1 VAQQVQFEGQI
12 HEFPD
17 DFTSQDIQKALASIP
32 KQAPVT
38 PPSTNPIVAT
48 LGKIGDWAAAG
59 VRGMPEAAASMA
71 RPITAMAPALEAGTS
86 AFAATPGPPIAK
98 AAAGT
103 LAAGGTYLGVD
114 NLLQRLQSYL
124 QGGPPP
130 SFPEA
135 TESSAEQLAA
145 NEIGGKALGAGFRL
159 LKSGPSSLVSP
170 TLEQLKRLQ
179 PTVSQALSSPEV
191 GATPIGRTLRA
202 LSLNG
207 RVPGVLEDL
216 FTPGTKEAN
225 IQNSAAIGKQMV
237 AEKASQLSG
246 KALSTVT
253 DPEMLSRTVQTDL
266 GNAWDAYLDKSNA
279 QAQSARVVAEGAPQ
293 QIVSPQ
299 IQATYQGLGL
309 PIPAG
314 VGTTVKGPIPLTE
327 TLETANK
334 YVKGIDQSTLPPTN
348 DEAAGYRA
356 AQQLLGATNA
366 QFDPQTGKLLRS
378 DPISFG
384 EAWDRKQDFGNN
396 TSFSQTDVNLTPTQR
411 LNKALFHSMNN
422 DIEAGIPAWDTPGK
436 DAMKG
441 WKTAKATVEE
451 RNQVFSPEGA
461 TVPTLKNIID
471 NANSPLPQVEATLAD
486 SQALQRALTAG
497 EINFKV
503 GKGTTGPTGE
513 LSLGKATATKK
524 DLAAARLQSAWSSG
538 ESLDDQGNPVLNIKS
553 VQNSF
558 SDPRMVNSNKLL
570 FNSEGQSNINQLFKT
585 IALTQAKPNGS
596 WLPKVTAVRAGLGIV
611 PALIGLSSRSVESGA
626 AVASAELG
634 FSALARATTN
644 PTVARILINLA
655 GGQPLG
661 MSEQMAARQIAAVIQ
676 GTTITLVGQDGT
688 RQKVTVGKDGQFQ
701 PTEDQ

>member
-1 VAQQVQFEGQI
+1 MDLGVLNKMPGDINSLLADPDFQKLDLSTQRATLSRVDPTFGQLSDSDFQQFKTRAQAQVQVPLTFSPQTGYVANDGSGW
-12 HEFPD
+12 HPGMPVP
-17 DFTSQDIQKALASIP
+17 KAPQGPSNGPGIPQTAAPLGYPAPSGDSPSGIVARLTGVGKPLASF
-32 KQAPVT
+32 APAIA
-38 PPSTNPIVAT
+38 NAN
-48 LGKIGDWAAAG
+48 
-59 VRGMPEAAASMA
+59 AAAS
-71 RPITAMAPALEAGTS
+71 
-86 AFAATPGPPIAK
+86 ATPGPPWAK
-98 AAAGT
+98 AGVGAAVGAGT
-103 LAAGGTYLGVD
+103 YFGVD
-114 NLLQRLQSYL
+114 ALLNHLQNYL

-130 SFPEA
+130 SFSEDA
-135 TESSAEQLAA
+135 GDAASQLAGT
-145 NEIGGKALGAGFRL
+145 EVGGRIIGAGLRTFGN
-159 LKSGPSSLVSP
+159 KVVSP

-191 GATPIGRTLRA
+191 GATPLGRTLRA

-225 IQNSAAIGKQMV
+225 IQNSATIGKQMV

-246 KALSTVT
+246 RAVSTVT

-279 QAQSARVVAEGAPQ
+279 QAQSARVIAEGAPQ

-314 VGTTVKGPIPLTE
+314 VGTTVKGPIPLTK

-356 AQQLLGATNA
+356 AQQLLSATNA

-441 WKTAKATVEE
+441 WKAAKATVEE

-461 TVPTLKNIID
+461 TVPTLRNIVD

-486 SQALQRALTAG
+486 SQALQAG
-497 EINFKV
+497 
-503 GKGTTGPTGE
+503 
-513 LSLGKATATKK
+513 
-524 DLAAARLQSAWSSG
+524 
-538 ESLDDQGNPVLNIKS
+538 
-553 VQNSF
+553 
-558 SDPRMVNSNKLL
+558 
-570 FNSEGQSNINQLFKT
+570 
-585 IALTQAKPNGS
+585 
-596 WLPKVTAVRAGLGIV
+596 
-611 PALIGLSSRSVESGA
+611 
-626 AVASAELG
+626 
-634 FSALARATTN
+634 
-644 PTVARILINLA
+644 
-655 GGQPLG
+655 
-661 MSEQMAARQIAAVIQ
+661 
-676 GTTITLVGQDGT
+676 
-688 RQKVTVGKDGQFQ
+688 
-701 PTEDQ
+701 